1 MYNRPNQKTNIN
13 KQKVKDTRHKQ
24 TNRQTKTITTE
35 IDNMSINPALGSEL
49 QDNRIIQQFAKNGAR
64 VVELQFYIRRL
75 TRINTVDQSFECS
88 FNLRASYMG

>member
-49 QDNRIIQQFAKNGAR
+49 QDNRII
-64 VVELQFYIRRL
+64 
-75 TRINTVDQSFECS
+75 
-88 FNLRASYMG
+88 